1 MKKVSEYYQEISQS
15 QTTDQTYG
23 TVRKRHRTSY
33 MRSATGLSVG
43 IYTIFL
49 AYINDLLDS
58 IRSKV
63 MLFANDTAVFL
74 SVSNQEDAKVL
85 QQDMDRLDELSLK
98 LDIELNSS
106 KCIIIHAAHVIEQ
119 KHCFNLYFAL
129 CHHLI
134 LTF

>member
-1 MKKVSEYYQEISQS
+1 MLGNIP
-15 QTTDQTYG
+15 
-23 TVRKRHRTSY
+23 
-33 MRSATGLSVG
+33 
-43 IYTIFL
+43 FL

-63 MLFANDTAVFL
+63 MLFANDTAVIL

-106 KCIIIHAAHVIEQ
+106 KCIIIRAAHVVEQ